1 MAITR
6 RKERPA
12 GAPADSFRS
21 GSREALRTLA
31 PALAPMPSS
40 DVADRKF
47 VTALGRGFDVLRAFQ
62 LRAGSLSN
70 KEIAELTGI
79 PKPTVSRL
87 THTLGRLGYLRQ
99 RDADGRYELSLAIL
113 SLGYPLLSG
122 SRVRHVA
129 HDFMTRLAAAHD
141 CTVMLAAREG
151 LAMVIVDERSGPSA
165 TTMRVDVGARIEIAR
180 SAVGRAY
187 ISGCSDEERGELLAQ
202 LKRYHGQEWAELE
215 PRVHAAIDDSR
226 RRGFCLVEG
235 EWLRDTRSV
244 AAPLVNRD
252 TVMVLGCGAPLFAVS
267 HDVFESQI
275 GPHLVHVATALSKF
289 IDP

>member
-1 MAITR
+1 
-6 RKERPA
+6 
-12 GAPADSFRS
+12 
-21 GSREALRTLA
+21 
-31 PALAPMPSS
+31 MPSS
-40 DVADRKF
+40 EVADRKF

-151 LAMVIVDERSGPSA
+151 LAMVIIDERSGPSS

-187 ISGCSDEERGELLAQ
+187 LSGCSDDERRELLSQ
-202 LKRYHGQEWAELE
+202 LKRYHGAEWPDLE
-215 PRVHAAIDDSR
+215 PRVLAAIEDYR
-226 RRGFCLVEG
+226 QRGFCLVEG

-244 AAPLVNRD
+244 AAPLVNQG
-252 TVMVLGCGAPLFAVS
+252 TVMVLGCGAPLFAVT
-267 HDVFESQI
+267 HDVFENQI
-275 GPHLVHVATALSKF
+275 GPHLVHVAGALSKF